1 MSFYQRG
8 KSWWYNFWYHGER
21 YRGYIGP
28 VSKMVAKEILV
39 VKKAKA
45 VKGRYELPLK
55 KSSPRL
61 EDFVKDCFASIVFG
75 TNFASEA

>member
-1 MSFYQRG
+1 
-8 KSWWYNFWYHGER
+8 
-21 YRGYIGP
+21 
-28 VSKMVAKEILV
+28 MVAKEILV